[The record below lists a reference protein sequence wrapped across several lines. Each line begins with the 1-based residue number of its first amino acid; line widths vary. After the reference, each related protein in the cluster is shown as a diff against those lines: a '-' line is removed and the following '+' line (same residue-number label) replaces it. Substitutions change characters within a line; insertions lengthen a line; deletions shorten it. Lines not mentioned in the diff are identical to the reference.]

1 MQISILID
9 LLLMQNSR
17 SRNSW
22 HSQRQCT
29 ISWFFLNALPVYPLF
44 PKLGWQILFRE
55 LQFTRRIWL
64 VLNWIWEERI
74 YFRTQLIEKNLTAFN
89 YSFLLPSDTSDSIWS
104 SECLSILFAS
114 NISSVQFHLFFP
126 IFFLEYF
133 TFSLCWSTLSL
144 FISKQKLLRICCAN

>member
-1 MQISILID
+1 MHFFHVNFYSD
-9 LLLMQNSR
+9 WLLLMQNSR

-55 LQFTRRIWL
+55 LQFIRWIWL
-64 VLNWIWEERI
+64 VLKLNLRRKNLLQDTIYWE
-74 YFRTQLIEKNLTAFN
+74 NLTAFN

-126 IFFLEYF
+126 IFFLGIFY
-133 TFSLCWSTLSL
+133 FSLCWSTLSL
-144 FISKQKLLRICCAN
+144 FSFKTEG